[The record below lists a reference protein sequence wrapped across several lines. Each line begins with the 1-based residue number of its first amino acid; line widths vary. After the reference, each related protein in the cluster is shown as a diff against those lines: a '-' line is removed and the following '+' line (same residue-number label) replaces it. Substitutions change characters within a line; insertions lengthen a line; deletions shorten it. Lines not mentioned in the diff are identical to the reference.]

1 MTNEI
6 TTTKQTSVNNVDI
19 SNVIKEVIEYTKDKN
34 AVGNIEDIIASVPNT
49 SSLDW
54 KLVSGVLCN
63 SIVEWVADN
72 KGKDVDPMELIQH
85 IQKDIGYL
93 LQRIGL
99 ASQSFAIS
107 EEGATKCSPFFYVQ
121 PHKIQWCDKMSQAP
135 GTSCGS
141 LRSPPGLDSKAPT
154 PIPPFFN
161 KHALNFAGQGLRVTM
176 MY

>member
-1 MTNEI
+1 MTNEL

-34 AVGNIEDIIASVPNT
+34 AVGNIEEIIASVPNT

-72 KGKDVDPMELIQH
+72 KGKEVEPMELIQH

-99 ASQSFAIS
+99 A
-107 EEGATKCSPFFYVQ
+107 G
-121 PHKIQWCDKMSQAP
+121 
-135 GTSCGS
+135 
-141 LRSPPGLDSKAPT
+141 
-154 PIPPFFN
+154 
-161 KHALNFAGQGLRVTM
+161 
-176 MY
+176 